1 MGENANE
8 NCFSRAVEG
17 PCPRYGWVQSGA
29 ISGRLEPVRRR
40 GLIEFEAS
48 KPRRS
53 KSQLSKTIPRW
64 LSYTLCNRSTPSWDR
79 VTGIVSLSY
88 QSANHRVLSF
98 YSPPL
103 LRPCPQKFHSRN
115 SIFRVELSSEQSF
128 HSRILLGETRSSL
141 ENFTHQP
148 DWWNQV
154 HQEGMFLIWKEKS
167 HFQRVYYNCDRKGYN
182 KTISGV

>member
-8 NCFSRAVEG
+8 NCFSRTVEG

-128 HSRILLGETRSSL
+128 HSRILLGQKRDPSFGKLYTPTWLMEPSPSGRNVFNLEGKEPFSTR
-141 ENFTHQP
+141 
-148 DWWNQV
+148 V
-154 HQEGMFLIWKEKS
+154 LIATE
-167 HFQRVYYNCDRKGYN
+167 RGN
-182 KTISGV
+182 K

>member
-8 NCFSRAVEG
+8 NCFPRAVEG

-98 YSPPL
+98 YSPPSFDL
-103 LRPCPQKFHSRN
+103 VRKS
-115 SIFRVELSSEQSF
+115 SILGTRSFELSWVQNNPSIPEF
-128 HSRILLGETRSSL
+128 CWGRNEIHRL
-141 ENFTHQP
+141 ENFTHQS
-148 DWWNQV
+148 DWWKQV

-167 HFQRVYYNCDRKGYN
+167 RFQYVYYNCDRKG
-182 KTISGV
+182 

>member
-8 NCFSRAVEG
+8 NCFPRAVEG

-88 QSANHRVLSF
+88 QSANHRALSF
-98 YSPPL
+98 YSPPPPSTL
-103 LRPCPQKFHSRN
+103 SAKVPFSELD
-115 SIFRVELSSEQSF
+115 LSSWVEF
-128 HSRILLGETRSSL
+128 RTILPFPNFAGAETRSIVWKTL
-141 ENFTHQP
+141 HTN
-148 DWWNQV
+148 
-154 HQEGMFLIWKEKS
+154 LIDGNKSIRKEC
-167 HFQRVYYNCDRKGYN
+167 F
-182 KTISGV
+182 